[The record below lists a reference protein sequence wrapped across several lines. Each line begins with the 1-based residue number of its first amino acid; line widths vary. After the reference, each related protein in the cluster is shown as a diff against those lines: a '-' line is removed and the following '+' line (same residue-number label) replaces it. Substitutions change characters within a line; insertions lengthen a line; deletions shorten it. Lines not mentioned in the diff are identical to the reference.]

1 MQILLLV
8 NNWVGWQI
16 SMWLKNHGESIVG
29 LVIHPPN
36 NRKYTEETIECLKL
50 KDDQIFDGSK
60 LKSPESIGRIKA
72 LNSDLCL
79 SILFDYI
86 LQQEFVDLFRMGV
99 INLHPSYLPYN
110 RGNYPNVWSIVDG
123 TPAGVTL
130 HYIDADVDT
139 GDIIAQEEIS
149 VELTDTGE
157 SLYRKLEKACVEL
170 FVNTW
175 PQIKNG
181 KLKRISQP
189 SDIGTY
195 HRAND
200 VQNIDEIDLNR
211 QYMAIDLI
219 NILRARTFPPYNGAY
234 FSDRKNR
241 KVFLRLNLYYGEQEN
256 SNE

>member
-1 MQILLLV
+1 
-8 NNWVGWQI
+8 
-16 SMWLKNHGESIVG
+16 MWLKNQGEFIVG

-50 KDDQIFDGSK
+50 KNDKIFDGSK
-60 LKSPESIGRIKA
+60 LKSPESIGRLKA
-72 LNSDLCL
+72 LNADVCL

-86 LQQEFVDLFRMGV
+86 LQQEFIDLFRMGI

-130 HYIDADVDT
+130 HYIDAGVDT

-170 FVNTW
+170 FINTW
-175 PQIKNG
+175 PDIKSG
-181 KLKRISQP
+181 KVKRVAQP
-189 SDIGTY
+189 LGVGTS
-195 HRAND
+195 HWAND

-211 QYMAIDLI
+211 AYIVRDII
-219 NILRARTFPPYNGAY
+219 NVLRARTFAPYNGAY
-234 FSDRKNR
+234 FRDGNNR
-241 KVFLRLNLYYGEQEN
+241 KVFLRLNLYYDEQEN
-256 SNE
+256 SDE

>member
-1 MQILLLV
+1 MRILLLV
-8 NNWVGWQI
+8 NNRVGWQI
-16 SMWLKNHGESIVG
+16 SMWLKNRGESIVG

-36 NRKYTEETIECLKL
+36 NRKYAEETIECLKL

-60 LKSPESIGRIKA
+60 LKSPESIGCIKA
-72 LNSDLCL
+72 LNADVCL

-86 LQQEFVDLFRMGV
+86 LQQDFIDLFRMGV

-130 HYIDADVDT
+130 HYIDAGIDT
-139 GDIIAQEEIS
+139 GDIIAQKEIS

-170 FVNTW
+170 FVNNWTHF
-175 PQIKNG
+175 KNG
-181 KLKRISQP
+181 KIKRIEQSL
-189 SDIGTY
+189 DAGTY
-195 HRAND
+195 HRATD

-211 QYMAIDLI
+211 QYMARDLI

-234 FSDRKNR
+234 FKDENNR
-241 KVFLRLNLYYGEQEN
+241 KVFLELNLYYDD
-256 SNE
+256 